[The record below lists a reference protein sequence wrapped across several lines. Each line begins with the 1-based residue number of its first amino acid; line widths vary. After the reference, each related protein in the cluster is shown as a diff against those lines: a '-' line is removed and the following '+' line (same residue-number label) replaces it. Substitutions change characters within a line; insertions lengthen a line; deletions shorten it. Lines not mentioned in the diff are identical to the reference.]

1 MVEIKIEEIKV
12 VVVSLAEKV
21 NVKDVLNVVVKVAVE
36 VVQRVVTIVVAIAQ
50 LVVGFSR
57 ELSSHWL
64 VRRFCQLLASFK

>member
-57 ELSSHWL
+57 E
-64 VRRFCQLLASFK
+64 